1 MKMPSKQ
8 NLNDM
13 DRDVNNI
20 MHNIM
25 KNDVN

>member
-8 NLNDM
+8 DLNDM